1 MQNSIFRIE
10 ILISFVGKQRVPIT
24 SKSSKSKGATQHYVA
39 NLPKSAGAR
48 HYCSKIPK
56 VPGTLGG
63 KIFTFSFHFYYLL
76 KKSEIY
82 YKAWFLNRN
91 PDFLSEKSIYL
102 LISLFPLKKS
112 EIYTQYSIIRNG
124 DQRPPVE
131 FLKISKILDSHHF

>member
-1 MQNSIFRIE
+1 MLQICQN
-10 ILISFVGKQRVPIT
+10 QRVPDIT
-24 SKSSKSKGATQHYVA
+24 VQKFRRCQA
-39 NLPKSAGAR
+39 PW
-48 HYCSKIPK
+48 
-56 VPGTLGG
+56 G

-91 PDFLSEKSIYL
+91 FDFLSEKSIYL
-102 LISLFPLKKS
+102 LILLFPLKKS

-131 FLKISKILDSHHF
+131 FLKISKILDSHRSFFITSDRFLAVS